1 METNENELTFSGA
14 LSELEGIVRELEGGQ
29 LELED
34 SLLRYERG
42 VKLIRVLQ
50 EKLETA
56 EQKVTTLLGDIEPET
71 GREEL

>member
-1 METNENELTFSGA
+1 MDTNEKELTFSGA
-14 LSELEGIVRELEGGQ
+14 LNELDGIVRELEGGQ
-29 LELED
+29 MELED

-71 GREEL
+71 GHEEL